1 MGYMRNIFN
10 GISRLTVSKSQMIDY
25 IGERME
31 HVDEEIIDQVLSEE
45 KNFLKE
51 KNIMY

>member
-1 MGYMRNIFN
+1 MGYIRNIFN
-10 GISRLTVSKSQMIDY
+10 GINRLTISKSQMIDY
-25 IGERME
+25 IGER
-31 HVDEEIIDQVLSEE
+31 VNIDEEIIDQILNEE

>member
-1 MGYMRNIFN
+1 MSNIFK
-10 GISRLTVSKSQMIDY
+10 GVRRLTVSRSQMIDY

-45 KNFLKE
+45 KNFLRE